1 MDIFICSVYL
11 AAVIFLFYKLLKRNS
26 KEDKAES
33 MEFFSIAEKIEYL
46 NEIKEQLKILEEMIT
61 DIELC
66 SSEYEKPIKCEWT
79 DSAGKNSSYTLW
91 IDGGKTAEL
100 MLKTMYA
107 ERKKLRSSLLSG
119 VKDLSDRCNE
129 NCNDNYVI
137 SGRGEQ

>member
-91 IDGGKTAEL
+91 IDGGKTAE
-100 MLKTMYA
+100 
-107 ERKKLRSSLLSG
+107 E
-119 VKDLSDRCNE
+119 
-129 NCNDNYVI
+129 
-137 SGRGEQ
+137 